1 MLGTDC
7 PLEIWLHIIKFL
19 STRDVVLLSH
29 TCKDLY
35 AIAEH
40 ERGKRQDIDHL
51 LVQFI
56 DDPNPFRHLMR
67 ITGAILVGDFAMA
80 FFTGQSPGNT
90 LELLFYN
97 TDWESCLKLWFTLF
111 NRYSMVSECNLS
123 IVGFVDEKVRSSS
136 EI

>member
-1 MLGTDC
+1 MATDC
-7 PLEIWLHIIKFL
+7 PLEIWLHIITFL

-40 ERGKRQDIDHL
+40 ERRKRQDINRL
-51 LVQFI
+51 LAQFI

-80 FFTGQSPGNT
+80 FFTGQPPGNT

-97 TDWESCLKLWFTLF
+97 TDWESCLRSWFSLF
-111 NRYSMVSECNLS
+111 SRYGMLSECNFS
-123 IVGFVDEKVRSSS
+123 IVGFIDEKVRSS
-136 EI
+136 EKI